1 MPLIDIQLVEGAF
14 DADQKADMVQGVT
27 DTMVTVG
34 GEPIRGV
41 TWVRVSETPDGDWSI
56 GGRALTASDM
66 RALANGVA

>member
-14 DADQKADMVQGVT
+14 DADQKADIVKGVT

-41 TWVRVSETPDGDWSI
+41 TWVRVVETPDGNWSI
-56 GGRALTASDM
+56 GGRTLTAADM
-66 RALANGVA
+66 QSLNKGAA

>member
-14 DADQKADMVQGVT
+14 DADQKADIVKGVT

-41 TWVRVSETPDGDWSI
+41 TWVRVKEVRSRQWGI
-56 GGRALTASDM
+56 GGNTPSAEDVKAM
-66 RALANGVA
+66 AAG